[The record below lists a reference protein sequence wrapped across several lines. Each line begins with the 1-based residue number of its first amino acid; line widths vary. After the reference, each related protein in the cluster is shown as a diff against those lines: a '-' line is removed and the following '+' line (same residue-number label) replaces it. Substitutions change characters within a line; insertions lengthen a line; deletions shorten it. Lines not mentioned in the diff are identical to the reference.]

1 MNSILI
7 VIIGKKVSI
16 GFVVFMLNNFF
27 IKLFCIIKV
36 VKFSV
41 VINDKMNFKI
51 VFNGIRIEW
60 KIIINKKNVNIIII
74 VVNKGIVLFNFLD
87 ILILMI
93 FCFEIFV
100 LNLYLFCV
108 FLW

>member
-1 MNSILI
+1 
-7 VIIGKKVSI
+7 
-16 GFVVFMLNNFF
+16 
-27 IKLFCIIKV
+27 
-36 VKFSV
+36 
-41 VINDKMNFKI
+41 MNFKI

-60 KIIINKKNVNIIII
+60 KIIINKKNVNIIMIE
-74 VVNKGIVLFNFLD
+74 VNKGIVLFNFLD